1 MTKKTISNSNKVA
14 EKVAYSESLCSQGG
28 GSEVDLDKRKKS
40 QKVIIGNKEDTYPSS
55 QTLLFMKYNI
65 KKIKRI
71 SREDWEKFTSS
82 RETDGFQLEQKGEA
96 KEDEVTGDFADDM
109 S

>member
-28 GSEVDLDKRKKS
+28 GSEVDLGRESKS

-55 QTLLFMKYNI
+55 QTLLFMKCNI
-65 KKIKRI
+65 KKNKKNLKIYI
-71 SREDWEKFTSS
+71 
-82 RETDGFQLEQKGEA
+82 L
-96 KEDEVTGDFADDM
+96 
-109 S
+109 